1 MTSRGRW
8 GGLCTPRKASLDYY
22 CTNPHAARRRR
33 QRSPG
38 QGLGVVEGVALV
50 PGHAAEPQ
58 DLHPRAAV
66 VLPLYHRES
75 AAEAAAAV
83 GARDPGGAPRESVDP
98 AAACRTSADTDVAAH
113 VAAPR
118 AVRDDGG
125 E

>member
-1 MTSRGRW
+1 VHEPKRPKRYRRVKDDSSMSRPGA
-8 GGLCTPRKASLDYY
+8 P
-22 CTNPHAARRRR
+22 ARRRR
-33 QRSPG
+33 QQSPG
-38 QGLGVVEGVALV
+38 QELGVVEGVALV

-66 VLPLYHRES
+66 VLALYHRES

-83 GARDPGGAPRESVDP
+83 CARDLGGAPRESVDP

-118 AVRDDGG
+118 AVRDGG
-125 E
+125 K